1 MNKIDNSISET
12 YFTLVLKNN
21 TMKFIYCKLL
31 YFLLF
36 ISNFNDFLMYM
47 HQNDFRYLS
56 LT

>member
-21 TMKFIYCKLL
+21 TMKFICCKLL